1 VDSSDGLTGGRA
13 SRPPGSGRLAW
24 SPQRTGSAARLH
36 DSALQSTPVQV
47 DVITSTD
54 ALEAMVPQWDALWR
68 SCPDST
74 PFQSA
79 HWLVPWWKH
88 FGSDDLYVVT
98 IREEGLLTAVAP
110 LYIVRDGDDS
120 LGMFLGTGISD
131 YLDMLGDGVA
141 DIMRTVC
148 AANCAMWDLHNLPP
162 TSPFIG
168 AATPAGWTD
177 LIEPHDSCARLSLEG
192 AGEDLQYLLSPHARK
207 KIRYYERSV
216 ERTGSMRIEPTSP
229 DTLSEHLDALFE
241 LHAMRWQSR
250 GLPGVLA
257 DDAVQAFHRD
267 VATKLLAASAL
278 RMYAMRI
285 DERIVAV
292 FYGFAHGT
300 TVYYYLSGY
309 DPSLSHLSLG
319 HLIVTYAI
327 RDSVRSGMKT
337 FDFLRGSEEYKDS
350 WGAAYRANVRR
361 QLVKAEG

>member
-1 VDSSDGLTGGRA
+1 MPL
-13 SRPPGSGRLAW
+13 
-24 SPQRTGSAARLH
+24 
-36 DSALQSTPVQV
+36 

-54 ALEAMVPQWDALWR
+54 ALEAIVPQWDALWR

-74 PFQSA
+74 PFQSP

-88 FGSDDLYVVT
+88 FGSDDLHVVT
-98 IREEGLLTAVAP
+98 VHEDGRLTAVAP

-131 YLDMLGDGVA
+131 YLDVLTSGDGVA
-141 DIMRTVC
+141 DIMRTLC

-162 TSPFIG
+162 ASPFI
-168 AATPAGWTD
+168 AASVPPGWSD
-177 LIEPHDSCARLSLEG
+177 IIEPHDSCARLPLEG
-192 AGEDLQYLLSPHARK
+192 AGEDLENMLSSHARK
-207 KIRYYERSV
+207 KIRYYERTAA
-216 ERTGSMRIEPTSP
+216 RIGSLRIEPTSP

-267 VATKLLAASAL
+267 VATGLLAANAL
-278 RMYAMRI
+278 RLHAMRI
-285 DERIVAV
+285 EERIVAV

-319 HLIVTYAI
+319 HLMVTQAI
-327 RDSVRSGMKT
+327 RDSVRSGMQT

-350 WGAAYRANVRR
+350 WGATYRANVRR
-361 QLVKAEG
+361 QLVKAGG